1 IGGATA
7 VLQLVVA
14 LSKTVQVA
22 SSAHHDIRRIDDD
35 RIEDFESQ
43 LEATRIHL
51 KLLENCISSGTFG
64 EHVCRYAELIPV
76 IKSCDRAYT
85 RLSNIFVKIHRDRSW
100 ATSLMAQELYIKQ
113 ARSKKT
119 EYSNVTYQS
128 SSEPLAEPK
137 KGSQTSFSARQAS
150 LALLTSS
157 ANATERLSRVSSTLV
172 RLQLEEPHDTNAQ
185 ETASRRTSFT
195 DLQIDI

>member
-1 IGGATA
+1 MEVIGGVTA

-22 SSAHHDIRRIDDD
+22 SSAYHDIRRIDD

-43 LEATRIHL
+43 LEATRFHL

-64 EHVCRYAELIPV
+64 EHICRYAELVPV

-100 ATSLMAQELYIKQ
+100 ATSGANFALREAKKCLKENVVSGLKYLDDNPPLLKASGMSSVALSHIKVVQ
-113 ARSKKT
+113 YLRS
-119 EYSNVTYQS
+119 V
-128 SSEPLAEPK
+128 L
-137 KGSQTSFSARQAS
+137 
-150 LALLTSS
+150 
-157 ANATERLSRVSSTLV
+157 
-172 RLQLEEPHDTNAQ
+172 
-185 ETASRRTSFT
+185 
-195 DLQIDI
+195 